1 MGGGTEPYK
10 PVHEPTTDSRFGED
24 ETGHSAVLAPPRHR
38 SGLDA
43 GGLPADPQ
51 GRCSWHRRCHGG
63 RLRSES
69 GGQSLGSSGSHQ
81 VRPLSRTAGPSSL
94 HSQGGWLAEDARH
107 SNLRRQGG
115 ATREAYPVDSG
126 AYHIEWP
133 RKDSFACLAPHMGVT
148 GTNGI
153 SRRRTAPQRKRQAKR
168 VWQMATDQM

>member
-10 PVHEPTTDSRFGED
+10 PVHEPTTDNRFGED

-43 GGLPADPQ
+43 GGLPADPH
-51 GRCSWHRRCHGG
+51 GRCHGG

-107 SNLRRQGG
+107 SNLRRQSG
-115 ATREAYPVDSG
+115 ATRRDNG
-126 AYHIEWP
+126 AGGN
-133 RKDSFACLAPHMGVT
+133 L
-148 GTNGI
+148 
-153 SRRRTAPQRKRQAKR
+153 
-168 VWQMATDQM
+168 